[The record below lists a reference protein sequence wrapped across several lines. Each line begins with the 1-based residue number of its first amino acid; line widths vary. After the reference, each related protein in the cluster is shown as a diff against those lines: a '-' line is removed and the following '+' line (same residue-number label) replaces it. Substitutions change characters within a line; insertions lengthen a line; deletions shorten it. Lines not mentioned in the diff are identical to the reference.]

1 LIRGEIWTAAGGP
14 DYAGKPRPVVI
25 IQADRF
31 DATAS
36 ITVCGMTTTELAITL
51 FRVGV
56 EPTPSNGL
64 AQRSFIMVDKIASV
78 RRDRLRRRIGRLAVA
93 DVASLDRAIATFL
106 GLAG

>member
-1 LIRGEIWTAAGGP
+1 
-14 DYAGKPRPVVI
+14 VVI

-36 ITVCGMTTTELAITL
+36 ITVCGMTTTELAVTL

-56 EPTPSNGL
+56 EPTPANGV

-93 DVASLDRAIATFL
+93 DVTSLDRAIATFL